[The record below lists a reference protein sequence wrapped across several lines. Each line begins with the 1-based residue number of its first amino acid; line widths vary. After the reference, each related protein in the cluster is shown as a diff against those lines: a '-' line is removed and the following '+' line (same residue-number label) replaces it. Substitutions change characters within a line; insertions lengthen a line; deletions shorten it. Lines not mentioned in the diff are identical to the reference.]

1 MKSVI
6 SIIVAGSILFTLPA
20 FSQTA
25 SNANG
30 NMEILMQKIKA
41 DKKLLVATNMD
52 LTDAEGK
59 AFWPLYDAYQSEL
72 LKIDEQLG
80 KIIENYAAAY
90 NQGTGGISNDMAR
103 MLINEVI
110 SIEEHEVKLKRI
122 FLKKIG
128 AVLSS
133 AKTARYI
140 QIEGKIRAAL
150 KYELAQEVP

>member
-1 MKSVI
+1 
-6 SIIVAGSILFTLPA
+6 
-20 FSQTA
+20 
-25 SNANG
+25 
-30 NMEILMQKIKA
+30 
-41 DKKLLVATNMD
+41 
-52 LTDAEGK
+52 
-59 AFWPLYDAYQSEL
+59 
-72 LKIDEQLG
+72 
-80 KIIENYAAAY
+80 
-90 NQGTGGISNDMAR
+90 

-150 KYELAQEVP
+150 KYELAQEVPLVYESTGLKM